1 MLNVSQSLLHPDQ
14 YRFGI
19 KSPVLLY
26 LLSQKTLQN
35 QNLIQ
40 STIQLGTAICYQ
52 HHFCNTALKT
62 TTKSRIKDF
71 RSRHNETRL
80 YHLHL
85 VKLTLDERKTLT
97 KVSTRTPLTNIPQ
110 TKAHPSDNRCKR
122 LPNNAGTRKPVP
134 NSLHKQKSK
143 EKEPCIKS
151 KKHLAFIHLLMWDFT
166 AYLGGCY
173 FKQPNCNPTVMFRID
188 SFNKEESILVKGL
201 PSTFLILDDIHQ
213 HVHID

>member
-1 MLNVSQSLLHPDQ
+1 MLNISQSLLHPDQ

-26 LLSQKTLQN
+26 SLSQKTLQN

-52 HHFCNTALKT
+52 HYFCNTALKT

-97 KVSTRTPLTNIPQ
+97 KVSTRTTSH
-110 TKAHPSDNRCKR
+110 KHS
-122 LPNNAGTRKPVP
+122 PNQSAPFGQQMQAATEQRRN
-134 NSLHKQKSK
+134 
-143 EKEPCIKS
+143 
-151 KKHLAFIHLLMWDFT
+151 KKT
-166 AYLGGCY
+166 
-173 FKQPNCNPTVMFRID
+173 
-188 SFNKEESILVKGL
+188 SFQQ
-201 PSTFLILDDIHQ
+201 FA
-213 HVHID
+213 

>member
-26 LLSQKTLQN
+26 SLSQKTLQN

-52 HHFCNTALKT
+52 HYFCNTDLKT

-97 KVSTRTPLTNIPQ
+97 KVSTRTTSH
-110 TKAHPSDNRCKR
+110 KHS
-122 LPNNAGTRKPVP
+122 PNQSAPFGQQMQAATEQCR
-134 NSLHKQKSK
+134 
-143 EKEPCIKS
+143 
-151 KKHLAFIHLLMWDFT
+151 
-166 AYLGGCY
+166 
-173 FKQPNCNPTVMFRID
+173 
-188 SFNKEESILVKGL
+188 NKETS
-201 PSTFLILDDIHQ
+201 FQ
-213 HVHID
+213 QFA